1 MNQKRHYCSTTS
13 NASQRPLGVQCD
25 GSDYCCCLRCMTG
38 DMSITTLNISA
49 NNIGDKGAAAL
60 AEMLRSNTTLE
71 RLDLSSNVIDYD
83 GISALSAAL
92 ADNTSLKAL
101 YVRCCLRPQNN
112 TRLCMAAHALL
123 QRHCPVAF
131 TPGGQQHFYG
141 AVTTTSPAW
150 APSCWQMR

>member
-1 MNQKRHYCSTTS
+1 
-13 NASQRPLGVQCD
+13 
-25 GSDYCCCLRCMTG
+25 
-38 DMSITTLNISA
+38 MSITTLNISA

-101 YVRCCLRPQNN
+101 YVRCTPPSHS
-112 TRLCMAAHALL
+112 AA
-123 QRHCPVAF
+123 
-131 TPGGQQHFYG
+131 
-141 AVTTTSPAW
+141 
-150 APSCWQMR
+150 